1 MKKLYVT
8 ELSFAGKDVV
18 EKSDVLTQHGQT
30 SWTADDIYEL
40 LVNMGGALS
49 YIGKSRKIMA
59 ASVTDKKAL
68 AQWLSSS
75 DLVKYDKAHTIDEET
90 VDFLYNGEGYH
101 LVFLIR
107 EVLADFIIDTIEKSL
122 TNKGVAL
129 PNGIELGN

>member
-8 ELSFAGKDVV
+8 EITFAGKDIV
-18 EKSDVLTQHGQT
+18 EKSEVLAQHGQT
-30 SWTADDIYEL
+30 GWTADDIYEL
-40 LVNMGGALS
+40 LVAMEGALS
-49 YIGKSRKIMA
+49 YIGNPRKIVD

-90 VDFLYNGEGYH
+90 VDFLYNGDGYH

-107 EVLADFIIDTIEKSL
+107 EVLADFIIDTIEKS
-122 TNKGVAL
+122 VANRSVPL
-129 PNGIELGN
+129 PSGIELY

>member
-8 ELSFAGKDVV
+8 EITFAGKDIV
-18 EKSDVLTQHGQT
+18 EKSEVLAQHGQT
-30 SWTADDIYEL
+30 GWTADDIHEL
-40 LVNMGGALS
+40 LVAIEGTLG
-49 YIGKSRKIMA
+49 YISKSHKIVD

-90 VDFLYNGEGYH
+90 VDFLYNGDGYH

-107 EVLADFIIDTIEKSL
+107 EVLADFIIDTIEKS
-122 TNKGVAL
+122 VANRSVPL
-129 PNGIELGN
+129 PSGIELY

>member
-8 ELSFAGKDVV
+8 EITFAGKDVV
-18 EKSDVLTQHGQT
+18 EKSEVLAQHGQT

-40 LVNMGGALS
+40 LVNMEGTLG
-49 YIGKSRKIMA
+49 YIGNPRKIVD

-75 DLVKYDKAHTIDEET
+75 DLVKYDKAHTLDEET
-90 VDFLYNGEGYH
+90 VDFLYNGECYH

-107 EVLADFIIDTIEKSL
+107 EVLADFIVSSIENSFTSPDFK
-122 TNKGVAL
+122 V
-129 PNGIELGN
+129 PNGIELY